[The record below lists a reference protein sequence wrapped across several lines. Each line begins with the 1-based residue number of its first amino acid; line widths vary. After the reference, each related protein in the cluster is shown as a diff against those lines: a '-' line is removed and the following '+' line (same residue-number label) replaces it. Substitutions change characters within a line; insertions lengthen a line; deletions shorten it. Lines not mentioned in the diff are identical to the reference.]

1 MKTKILIAI
10 LTVGIFSI
18 STIKAQEKAKMKQD
32 TMKMGHSKMK
42 MIDKSK
48 EVEIKHE
55 LMEIDSMYTCPM
67 HTDVKSDKPGA
78 CPKCGMDLKKMEMKK
93 DSMKMNMDHSKMKM
107 MDLKMEMKH
116 DSMTMSKTYTCPMHS
131 DEVGDKPG
139 ECSKCGKTLVTK
151 QMNLKNNSLKSKH
164 DKVVE
169 TYFCDMH
176 PSEVSDNQGKCP
188 KCGMEFKKI
197 DVKEKDTHKNHRHQ

>member
-10 LTVGIFSI
+10 LTVGVFSI

-32 TMKMGHSKMK
+32 TMKM
-42 MIDKSK
+42 IDKSK
-48 EVEIKHE
+48 EVEIKRE
-55 LMEIDSMYTCPM
+55 LMGIDSMYTCPM
-67 HTDVKSDKPGA
+67 HTDVKSDKPGT

-93 DSMKMNMDHSKMKM
+93 DSMKMDHS
-107 MDLKMEMKH
+107 KMEMKH

-131 DEVGDKPG
+131 DEVGDKSG

-164 DKVVE
+164 AKVVE